1 MKVSIVM
8 LCSENF
14 ISHIK
19 TGQIIPIRDSNAI
32 AEALKLYIENP
43 ELLEEHSKN
52 ILSIRDYLDVNRYER
67 DILNLI
73 EKMKHGRA

>member
-1 MKVSIVM
+1 MKVSIAM

-19 TGQIIPIRDSNAI
+19 TGQIMPIRDSNAI

-67 DILNLI
+67 DILNLFSEI
-73 EKMKHGRA
+73 EHNG